1 MDHGTLNLALALL
14 QPGSSNPALHAAN
27 LRQVMTTPIEL
38 WHHPRMP
45 ETVSCPCGSAKPA
58 SRTIQA
64 RDADS
69 GEAFTYLACPDCTLE
84 RLSPRPTAAEMGAYY
99 PQSYAPHVG
108 APPFGRADRLKRLIY
123 DVFWAP
129 DIAVPAAVR
138 RIRPLL
144 RLALAPVR
152 HRSVLAF
159 AAPGVHRV
167 FEFGAAKATDLLAF
181 RAAGWEVAGCEP
193 SAQACALAASQGVH
207 LQQATAETAI
217 LPDGTYGCILF
228 NNVFEHVHDPVAV
241 LEKCRRAL
249 VPDGILI
256 LIVPNHA
263 CATARLFGAAWPGYD
278 APRHIWGWTPAA
290 ICRVFD
296 AAHFKVEAIHQQ
308 ATGAWM
314 WRSTLD
320 MRHAPGQPGLL
331 RRFAAR
337 RLAPALVPL
346 GIGAALF
353 GSGDFIKVMAR
364 RIQ

>member
-1 MDHGTLNLALALL
+1 
-14 QPGSSNPALHAAN
+14 
-27 LRQVMTTPIEL
+27 
-38 WHHPRMP
+38 MP

-69 GEAFTYLACPDCTLE
+69 GEAFTYLTCPDCTLE
-84 RLSPRPTAAEMGAYY
+84 RLSPLPTAAEMGAYY

-159 AAPGVHRV
+159 AAPGAHRV

-193 SAQACALAASQGVH
+193 SAQACALAASQGDTCNRPRPKPRSYPM
-207 LQQATAETAI
+207 APMAASFSTTCSSMCTI
-217 LPDGTYGCILF
+217 RLPC
-228 NNVFEHVHDPVAV
+228 
-241 LEKCRRAL
+241 
-249 VPDGILI
+249 
-256 LIVPNHA
+256 
-263 CATARLFGAAWPGYD
+263 
-278 APRHIWGWTPAA
+278 
-290 ICRVFD
+290 
-296 AAHFKVEAIHQQ
+296 
-308 ATGAWM
+308 
-314 WRSTLD
+314 WRS
-320 MRHAPGQPGLL
+320 AG
-331 RRFAAR
+331 AR
-337 RLAPALVPL
+337 WSRTVSLY
-346 GIGAALF
+346 
-353 GSGDFIKVMAR
+353 
-364 RIQ
+364 

>member
-1 MDHGTLNLALALL
+1 
-14 QPGSSNPALHAAN
+14 
-27 LRQVMTTPIEL
+27 MT
-38 WHHPRMP
+38 

-58 SRTIQA
+58 SRTVQA

-69 GEAFTYLACPDCTLE
+69 GKAFTYLACPDCTLE

-108 APPFGRADRLKRLIY
+108 APPFGRADQLKRLIY

-129 DIAVPAAVR
+129 DTMVPAAVR
-138 RIRPLL
+138 RLRPLL

-152 HRSVLAF
+152 HRSVLAL
-159 AAPGVHRV
+159 AAPSVRRV

-181 RAAGWEVAGCEP
+181 QAAGWEVAGCEP
-193 SAQACALAASQGVH
+193 SAQACALAASQGIH

-228 NNVFEHVHDPVAV
+228 NNVFEHVHNPVAV

-249 VPDGILI
+249 VPDGVLM

-278 APRHIWGWTPAA
+278 VTRHTWGWTPTA
-290 ICRVFD
+290 IRRILD

-308 ATGAWM
+308 ATGCWV
-314 WRSTLD
+314 WRATLD
-320 MRHAPGQPGLL
+320 MRHALGQPGLL

-337 RLAPALVPL
+337 RLAPALVPF

-353 GSGDFIKVMAR
+353 GSGDFIRVLAR
-364 RIQ
+364 RTQ